1 MTSSAINLNGVSLN
15 LIKG

>member
-1 MTSSAINLNGVSLN
+1 MTSSAINLKGVSLN